1 MQKVI
6 ILFFLSC
13 FPLCVFSQYSITGN
27 LLNKEVPVS
36 NCAVKLLSEGK
47 VVRTTAS
54 NEKGAFSFENVLAG
68 AYQLSIVSIFYEPL
82 QQEIIVDKNTALGNI
97 IITEKVE
104 DLKEVTVTAR
114 KNPIVPTET
123 GSLIEVAG
131 TRFANR
137 NSVTDILNYA
147 PSISTLNGLEIYG
160 NDDILIMLDGKE
172 LHIDKD
178 KIAFFL
184 DKIPVKSIKSIEVVD
199 KIDASV
205 DSSKAGIIKI
215 TTIVKD
221 GWVGSFSHNFQYK
234 RKLGYNDDM
243 SLFYTKDKYRL
254 FVSSFHER
262 HHTFDNTEVQSLLR
276 NSNTL
281 YENTSELQLKR
292 KANGVTLG
300 ADYYFNKKS
309 TLSFLYIYNYDADAD
324 KEYNSLT
331 NVYNNNVLNHHF
343 TTNRK
348 WNAIAKNHSFSLNF
362 DHTTDSLS
370 SNIKIALDFVKEKYE
385 EPLTEKDTYYRTVTT
400 EENTEQDSYSYSDIY
415 AFKTTWNKFFSSK
428 YPSERKS
435 LVLGLRYSLV
445 DNQDEFAYFDILP
458 TQKLKNTNFSNDFH
472 FKEHILSTFANYAFP
487 LTKKSKFSVGLR
499 SEYNY
504 NAFSNRLD
512 NFHNDNTE
520 WSLNALYTTKLGKE
534 NFFLSARRWF
544 NRVNYSLFNPT
555 YIKNSPTEAYTGNKD
570 LSPIEGYTLQSG
582 YRWKKV
588 DMAVAYRYSEKNVLT
603 IPTAIAGVVTTRP
616 ENVGYKND
624 LYLFLSRFTKFTDWW
639 ECNTKITGGYF
650 NFRYLGNAF
659 NSLYAEFYTSQRFYL
674 PKDIECSFSYQYTS
688 TNRNLY
694 TKNYYNQLFNFD
706 LTIPLSDSFTLKA
719 FVIDMFNTSRYK
731 SEYDF
736 NGIYNKYYSTSNSRQ
751 FIIGIS
757 YDFAKG
763 KEVNENIR
771 GTGVEEEKNRLLK

>member
-1 MQKVI
+1 MRVI
-6 ILFFLSC
+6 ILFFLSFC
-13 FPLCVFSQYSITGN
+13 PLCVFSQYSITGN
-27 LLNKEVPVS
+27 LTNKEMPVG

-47 VVRTTAS
+47 VVRTTVS
-54 NEKGAFSFENVLAG
+54 NEKGAFSFENLSAG
-68 AYQLSIVSIFYEPL
+68 KYQVSIVSIFYEPL
-82 QQEIIVDKNTALGNI
+82 QQEIMVDKNIVLDNI
-97 IITEKVE
+97 IISEKIE

-123 GSLIEVAG
+123 GAIIEVTG
-131 TRFANR
+131 TRLANR

-147 PSISTLNGLEIYG
+147 PSISTSDGLKIYG

-172 LHIDKD
+172 LHIEKD
-178 KIAFFL
+178 KIASFL

-205 DSSKAGIIKI
+205 DSSKAGVIKI
-215 TTIVKD
+215 STIVKD
-221 GWVGSFSHNFQYK
+221 GWVGSLGHYFQYK
-234 RKLGYNDDM
+234 QKLGYSDEL
-243 SLFYTKDKYRL
+243 SLFYSKDKYRL
-254 FVSSFHER
+254 FISSFHER
-262 HHTFDNTEVQSLLR
+262 HHTFDNTEGESVLS

-292 KANGVTLG
+292 KANGITVG

-309 TLSFLYIYNYDADAD
+309 TLSLLYIYDYDADAD

-348 WNAIAKNHSFSLNF
+348 LDAISKDHSFSVNF
-362 DHTTDSLS
+362 DHMIDSLN
-370 SNIKIALDFVKEKYE
+370 SNIKVALDFVKKTYE
-385 EPLTEKDTYYRTVTT
+385 EPLTEKDTYYRTMTT
-400 EENTEQDSYSYSDIY
+400 EENIEQNSYSYSDIY
-415 AFKTTWNKFFSSK
+415 AFKTTWNKFFTSK

-435 LVLGLRYSLV
+435 LVVGLRCSLV

-458 TQKLKNTNFSNDFH
+458 TQKLKNSNFSNDFQ
-472 FKEHILSTFANYAFP
+472 FKEYILSTFGSYAFP
-487 LTKKSKFSVGLR
+487 LTEKSKLSVGLR

-512 NFHNDNTE
+512 KFHNDNTQ
-520 WSLNALYTTKLGKE
+520 WSLIAHYTTKLGKE
-534 NFFLSARRWF
+534 TFYLSARKWF
-544 NRVNYSLFNPT
+544 GRVNYSLFNPT
-555 YIKNSPTEAYTGNKD
+555 YIKNSPTDAYTGNKD

-603 IPTAIAGVVTTRP
+603 IPTAIAGVITTRP

-624 LYLFLSRFTKFTDWW
+624 FFLFLSRFTKFTDWW
-639 ECNTKITGGYF
+639 ESNTKLTGGYF
-650 NFRYLGNAF
+650 NFRYLGNSF

-688 TNRNLY
+688 TNKSLY
-694 TKNYYNQLFNFD
+694 TKNYYNQQFDFNVM
-706 LTIPLSDSFTLKA
+706 IPLSDSFTLKA
-719 FVIDMFNTSRYK
+719 FVLDIFKTSRSK

-736 NGIYNKYYSTSNSRQ
+736 NGVYNRYYSISNSRQ
-751 FIIGIS
+751 FGIGIS

-771 GTGVEEEKNRLLK
+771 NTGVEEEKNRLK